1 MDHQILVYRMEYA
14 GDYAAD
20 IARHI
25 IMLNGAKQKIPEE
38 VLLIMINTGK
48 EVLELY
54 MKGITA
60 FFARDVAAAVEIMK
74 YRQKM
79 DKAEVEIAT
88 KSFTGPPKSADLV
101 CGICSIRD
109 DIKRICHCAFAMA
122 EMTVNRAFKVPNP
135 DSSGLNEK

>member
-1 MDHQILVYRMEYA
+1 MEYA
-14 GDYAAD
+14 ADYAAD

-25 IMLNGAKQKIPEE
+25 IMLNGAKQKIPDD
-38 VLLIMINTGK
+38 VLPIMITTGR
-48 EVLELY
+48 EVLELFT
-54 MKGITA
+54 KGIAA
-60 FFARDVAAAVEIMK
+60 FFAKDIAAAVEIMK

-88 KSFTGPPKSADLV
+88 KSFTGPPKSSDLV

-122 EMTVNRAFKVPNP
+122 EITVNRAFKAANA
-135 DSSGLNEK
+135 DSSGVTEENKEEKS